1 MALPPPPEHI
11 PLGERS
17 RSLSPEQLTP
27 YTESTIF
34 SLSRSESLW
43 HSSTARTSCEFYRHA
58 ILLMTT
64 GGSVLA
70 CGIVLSGLFFSGFSI
85 KATKI
90 LGPALLSI
98 GLVVLV
104 VGVVLVPITKE
115 MKQQSSLKRMS
126 TFTRNYPHFMI
137 FLYLK

>member
-1 MALPPPPEHI
+1 MAIPAPPEHI
-11 PLGERS
+11 ALGERPN
-17 RSLSPEQLTP
+17 SLSPEQLTP

-43 HSSTARTSCEFYRHA
+43 HSSAARNSCEFYRHA

-70 CGIVLSGLFFSGFSI
+70 CGLVLSGLYFSGFS
-85 KATKI
+85 KQATKI
-90 LGPALLSI
+90 LGPVLLSI

-104 VGVVLVPITKE
+104 VGVVMVPITKE
-115 MKQQSSLKRMS
+115 MKQLNSLKKTYS
-126 TFTRNYPHFMI
+126 
-137 FLYLK
+137 LYKPQFNV

>member
-1 MALPPPPEHI
+1 MATPAPPEHI
-11 PLGERS
+11 ALGERS
-17 RSLSPEQLTP
+17 LSLSPEQLTP

-43 HSSTARTSCEFYRHA
+43 HSSTARSSCEFYHHA

-70 CGIVLSGLFFSGFSI
+70 CGLVLSGLYFTDLDLT
-85 KATKI
+85 AAKI
-90 LGPALLSI
+90 LGPVLLSI
-98 GLVVLV
+98 GLMVLV

-115 MKQQSSLKRMS
+115 MKQQSTFKRIS
-126 TFTRNYPHFMI
+126 T
-137 FLYLK
+137 LYKPQYQV